1 MLLLLLLLV
10 LLNVVRDRFHREK
23 ISPNQTCESKQI
35 KKKKNACLGERRSNW
50 QNITYESFSE
60 EK

>member
-1 MLLLLLLLV
+1 MLLFLLLLV
-10 LLNVVRDRFHREK
+10 LLNVVRDRFHWEK

-35 KKKKNACLGERRSNW
+35 KKKNLCLGERRGNW